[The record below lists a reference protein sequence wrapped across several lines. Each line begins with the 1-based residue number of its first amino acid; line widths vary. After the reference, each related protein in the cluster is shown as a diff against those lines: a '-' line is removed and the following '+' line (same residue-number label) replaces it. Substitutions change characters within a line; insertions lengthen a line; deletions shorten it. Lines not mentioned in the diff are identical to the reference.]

1 VRKNKSQIKEYDEM
15 KKDHIMDV
23 HLDLRFHNNSS
34 FKIRE
39 KMTSLRQQAAKV
51 ANAYL

>member
-1 VRKNKSQIKEYDEM
+1 VIKETDEV
-15 KKDHIMDV
+15 KKDMIMDI
-23 HLDLRFHNNSS
+23 HLDLRFQNNSS

-39 KMTSLRQQAAKV
+39 KMNSMRQQAGKV